1 MDSIRLLEL
10 VQNVYR
16 GFQRKQSSCVTI
28 VFSIQICAVLLNT
41 KPVLDILF
49 VFWLLFLGTFVLIH
63 VAHRYASNRFLILG
77 ASEAAEKGDLAG
89 TLYALRL
96 GSICNARTMTIAAKG
111 GHLDIVQ
118 QLREQF
124 DCPWDAVACESAA
137 SGGHEAVLDYLLQ
150 KGSVLQHTMNEP
162 ARQRLKTTI

>member
-1 MDSIRLLEL
+1 MDSICLLEL

-28 VFSIQICAVLLNT
+28 VFSIQICAMLLNT

-89 TLYALRL
+89 TLYALLPVAVRK
-96 GSICNARTMTIAAKG
+96 I
-111 GHLDIVQ
+111 HLPLYPTRPSHLSEI
-118 QLREQF
+118 F
-124 DCPWDAVACESAA
+124 
-137 SGGHEAVLDYLLQ
+137 
-150 KGSVLQHTMNEP
+150 
-162 ARQRLKTTI
+162 

>member
-1 MDSIRLLEL
+1 
-10 VQNVYR
+10 
-16 GFQRKQSSCVTI
+16 
-28 VFSIQICAVLLNT
+28 
-41 KPVLDILF
+41 
-49 VFWLLFLGTFVLIH
+49 
-63 VAHRYASNRFLILG
+63 
-77 ASEAAEKGDLAG
+77 
-89 TLYALRL
+89 
-96 GSICNARTMTIAAKG
+96 MTIAAKG

-118 QLREQF
+118 QLREHF